1 MKIPFAPGDLR
12 AIADA
17 LDSVSEQ
24 LKDSTF
30 YNDTP
35 GVTLD
40 FVIPVRLDG
49 SNQIV
54 GTIEWF
60 DDWIGFWP
68 AGYKEEK

>member
-1 MKIPFAPGDLR
+1 MKIPFSSYDLR

-17 LDSVSEQ
+17 LDSANEQ

-30 YNDTP
+30 YVDTP

-40 FVIPVRLDG
+40 ITVSVKLNGDSHPA
-49 SNQIV
+49 
-54 GTIEWF
+54 GTFEWF

-68 AGYKEEK
+68 TGYKEEK